1 LRDYQ
6 KAELVVE
13 EALNIVEN
21 MFLREKLQY
30 RLNRIK
36 GKKR

>member
-6 KAELVVE
+6 KAETVVE
-13 EALNIVEN
+13 EALNIEEN
-21 MFLREKLQY
+21 IFQREKLQH

-36 GKKR
+36 RKEK